1 MLKLKGS
8 IKISGDK
15 SISHRAL
22 IFASLSTGKV
32 KISNLLESDDVMRTL
47 NILKK
52 DPISNIKVNAKCP
65 KVVPT
70 YVTPRSTQSV
80 PQLPPSDLKVLQGD
94 ASVSQSDPN
103 VVAKRRKSVPK

>member
-47 NILKK
+47 NILRELGIKIVKK
-52 DPISNIKVNAKCP
+52 KTEWIGGAPAVDGGRPRQPKQSPSKNKRGDPV
-65 KVVPT
+65 
-70 YVTPRSTQSV
+70 
-80 PQLPPSDLKVLQGD
+80 
-94 ASVSQSDPN
+94 
-103 VVAKRRKSVPK
+103 